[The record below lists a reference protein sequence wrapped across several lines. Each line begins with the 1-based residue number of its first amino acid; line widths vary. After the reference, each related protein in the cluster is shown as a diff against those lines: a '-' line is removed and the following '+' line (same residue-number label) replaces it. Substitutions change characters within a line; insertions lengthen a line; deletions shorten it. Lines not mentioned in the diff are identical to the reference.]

1 MNKPTTTTPALKLHE
16 TPDGPTPS
24 APVKVPAHVST
35 PAEIAAAIG
44 AKASRY
50 ATTPS
55 KCKGCGRPCM
65 GSFGPQGVEGVYL
78 VNVCQ
83 SCKDEADREL
93 KVRATHGAMVA
104 SLIHKAAT
112 EPDLHNKGTDRLLS
126 AIEKAEPAIPD
137 GFEVREFKKGW
148 YPCAD
153 FQPDGTFL
161 IFYEDVKRWSA
172 LWSKE
177 WTGHYAYR
185 TRSDALADM
194 ARWVEAAKCEA
205 WYATMRRTA
214 NPAPVVQSEPSEP
227 EQPERFDEMTG
238 PMPDESGA
246 SGGYGFSEK
255 SPRYEAAIGCGQ
267 WVVRDNRPGPQDP
280 WEVAV
285 GLGEDEARNMAEVL
299 NSGRVR
305 TNPVTVP
312 ALVKALQGL
321 RDIIHDELTH
331 SDYWN
336 HHEAILAADVLLA
349 AAKGGAK

>member
-16 TPDGPTPS
+16 SPDGPTPS

-35 PAEIAAAIG
+35 HAEIAAAIG

-55 KCKGCGRPCM
+55 KCKGCGRPTL
-65 GSFGPQGVEGVYL
+65 GSFGPEGVEGVYL
-78 VNVCQ
+78 ASVCQ

-93 KVRATHGAMVA
+93 RVLATHGAMVA

-112 EPDLHNKGTDRLLS
+112 EPELHNKGTDRLLS
-126 AIEKAEPAIPD
+126 AIEKA
-137 GFEVREFKKGW
+137 
-148 YPCAD
+148 
-153 FQPDGTFL
+153 
-161 IFYEDVKRWSA
+161 
-172 LWSKE
+172 
-177 WTGHYAYR
+177 
-185 TRSDALADM
+185 
-194 ARWVEAAKCEA
+194 
-205 WYATMRRTA
+205 
-214 NPAPVVQSEPSEP
+214 EP

-255 SPRYEAAIGCGQ
+255 SPRYTAALGCGQ

-285 GLGEDEARNMAEVL
+285 GLGEDEARKMAELL
-299 NSGRVR
+299 NSGVVR
-305 TNPVTVP
+305 TSHVTVP

-321 RDIIHDELTH
+321 RDIIHDDLPH
-331 SDYWN
+331 ARQRD

>member
-24 APVKVPAHVST
+24 APVTVPAPVTT

-44 AKASRY
+44 AKSSRY
-50 ATTPS
+50 QTTPIP
-55 KCKGCGRPCM
+55 CKGCGRPTL

-93 KVRATHGAMVA
+93 RVLATHGAMVA

-112 EPDLHNKGTDRLLS
+112 EPVLHEKGTDRLLS

-137 GFEVREFKKGW
+137 GFEVREFEKGW

-153 FQPDGTFL
+153 FDNRGNHRVFNTEERL
-161 IFYEDVKRWSA
+161 WSA
-172 LWSKE
+172 SLIKDWR
-177 WTGHYAYR
+177 GDFGYR
-185 TRSDALADM
+185 TRSDAIADM
-194 ARWVEAAKCEA
+194 PRWIEAAKRES
-205 WYATMRRTA
+205 WYAKMRRTT

-255 SPRYEAAIGCGQ
+255 SPRYTAALGCGQ

-285 GLGEDEARNMAEVL
+285 GLGEGEARKMAEVL
-299 NSGRVR
+299 NSGVVR
-305 TNPVTVP
+305 TNTVTVP
-312 ALVKALQGL
+312 KLVSALQGL
-321 RDIIHDELTH
+321 RDIIHDDLTH
-331 SDYWN
+331 ARQRD
-336 HHEAILAADVLLA
+336 HHEAIRAADVLLA
-349 AAKGGAK
+349 AAKGGA

>member
-1 MNKPTTTTPALKLHE
+1 MNKPTTPSANLKISQ

-24 APVKVPAHVST
+24 APVKVPAPVST

-55 KCKGCGRPCM
+55 KCKGCGRPTL
-65 GSFGPQGVEGVYL
+65 GSFGPEGVEGVYL
-78 VNVCQ
+78 ASVCQ

-93 KVRATHGAMVA
+93 RVLATHGAMVA

-112 EPDLHNKGTDRLLS
+112 EPELHNKGTDRLLS
-126 AIEKAEPAIPD
+126 AIEKA
-137 GFEVREFKKGW
+137 
-148 YPCAD
+148 
-153 FQPDGTFL
+153 
-161 IFYEDVKRWSA
+161 
-172 LWSKE
+172 
-177 WTGHYAYR
+177 
-185 TRSDALADM
+185 
-194 ARWVEAAKCEA
+194 
-205 WYATMRRTA
+205 
-214 NPAPVVQSEPSEP
+214 EP

-255 SPRYEAAIGCGQ
+255 SPRYTAALGCGR

-285 GLGEDEARNMAEVL
+285 GLGEDEARKMAEVL
-299 NSGRVR
+299 NSGVVR

-321 RDIIHDELTH
+321 RDIIHDDLSH
-331 SDYWN
+331 ARQRD

-349 AAKGGAK
+349 AAKGGGK

>member
-1 MNKPTTTTPALKLHE
+1 MNKPTTTTPSLKLHE
-16 TPDGPTPS
+16 SPDGPTPS
-24 APVKVPAHVST
+24 APVKVPAPVTT

-55 KCKGCGRPCM
+55 KCKGCGRPTL

-112 EPDLHNKGTDRLLS
+112 EPDLHEKGTDRLLS
-126 AIEKAEPAIPD
+126 AIENTD
-137 GFEVREFKKGW
+137 
-148 YPCAD
+148 
-153 FQPDGTFL
+153 
-161 IFYEDVKRWSA
+161 
-172 LWSKE
+172 
-177 WTGHYAYR
+177 
-185 TRSDALADM
+185 
-194 ARWVEAAKCEA
+194 
-205 WYATMRRTA
+205 
-214 NPAPVVQSEPSEP
+214 P

-246 SGGYGFSEK
+246 AGGYGFSER

-280 WEVAV
+280 WEIAV
-285 GLGEDEARNMAEVL
+285 GLGEDEARKMAEVL
-299 NSGRVR
+299 NSGGVR
-305 TNPVTVP
+305 PNAVTVP
-312 ALVKALQGL
+312 ALVKALQDL
-321 RDIIHDELTH
+321 REIVNCYLTPTRRRV
-331 SDYWN
+331 
-336 HHEAILAADVLLA
+336 HHEAIRAADVLLG

>member
-24 APVKVPAHVST
+24 APVKVPAPVST

-44 AKASRY
+44 ANARRY
-50 ATTPS
+50 ATSPS

-65 GSFGPQGVEGVYL
+65 GSFGPEGVDGLYL
-78 VNVCQ
+78 ASLCQ
-83 SCKDEADREL
+83 SCKDEANREL
-93 KVRATHGAMVA
+93 LVRAKHGAMVA

-112 EPDLHNKGTDRLLS
+112 EPVLHEKGTDRLLS

-137 GFEVREFKKGW
+137 GFEVREFEKGW

-153 FQPDGTFL
+153 FDNRGNHRVFNTEERL
-161 IFYEDVKRWSA
+161 WSA
-172 LWSKE
+172 SLIKDWR
-177 WTGHYAYR
+177 GDFGYR
-185 TRSDALADM
+185 TRSDAIADM
-194 ARWVEAAKCEA
+194 PRWIEAAKRES
-205 WYATMRRTA
+205 WYAKMRRTT

-255 SPRYEAAIGCGQ
+255 SPRYTAALGCGQ

-349 AAKGGAK
+349 AAKGGA